1 MAEPKY
7 YDELPTYIMHSD
19 GEFANGTFRAL
30 DGSGHKF
37 DVRFQQNMSIGGEY
51 LFFETEAHSARFISA
66 FTDNSRDDFVFK
78 DGMFNIKIDDVDY
91 TVQPV
96 YARFGGSILD
106 RVDINVRDGRTT
118 PAGVLSMRLTS
129 KDYIDAQDNII
140 KNSIPANIK
149 DGTGTGGVISGVANG
164 DNVCEASGENS
175 FAGGSGSTASGNC
188 SVAFGEGS
196 TASSDMSAAF
206 NYAYAKA
213 EAAFAANTGT
223 ASGEESF
230 AVNYASAKGEASFAC
245 DNGVAVGDKSFA
257 AGDHTAANGA
267 NTFCC
272 GSSTIANGQSQT
284 VIGKFNVE
292 QGSVDASQP
301 TDNAFIIGNGT
312 GQNARSN
319 ALAVRWDGAI
329 VLANGTVL
337 TVEQLAKVANLT

>member
-19 GEFANGTFRAL
+19 GEFKEGVFKAV
-30 DGSGHKF
+30 DGSGNSITIGTEESDTEGKLTIEDADKAEF
-37 DVRFQQNMSIGGEY
+37 DVVLEKHESSVGTTKNGNFAVTIGGI
-51 LFFETEAHSARFISA
+51 LFQVVASVMAVGGQTIEGLAVNFKKDAETIYFSLPSLNTLETFMNEISARVEA
-66 FTDNSRDDFVFK
+66 LLPK
-78 DGMFNIKIDDVDY
+78 
-91 TVQPV
+91 
-96 YARFGGSILD
+96 
-106 RVDINVRDGRTT
+106 
-118 PAGVLSMRLTS
+118 
-129 KDYIDAQDNII
+129 
-140 KNSIPANIK
+140 NIK
-149 DGTGTGGVISGVANG
+149 DGTGTGGVISGVVSGNNA
-164 DNVCEASGENS
+164 CEASGENS

-267 NTFCC
+267 HTFCC